1 MPAISVYLRLL
12 RQATDL
18 SQVEAASRA
27 GISPKTLGRWEQA
40 DNEHEPGV
48 SNLKRLV
55 QVLGGS
61 TKDALQLL
69 VRDDLNEDAGRETAQ
84 KWLALSAEERQRI
97 DSVLAASS
105 PDELLQIIEELRE
118 ESRDDPSL
126 VTLLRG
132 VLLGL
137 RARGSGSP
145 RR

>member
-1 MPAISVYLRLL
+1 MPAISIYLRLL
-12 RQATDL
+12 RGATDL
-18 SQVEAASRA
+18 SQEEAARRA
-27 GISPKTLGRWEQA
+27 QISSKTIIRWEQA
-40 DNEHEPGV
+40 DNEHEPGI

-69 VRDDLNEDAGRETAQ
+69 VRDDLNEDDGRETAE
-84 KWLALSAEERQRI
+84 KWLALSLEERQRI
-97 DSVLAASS
+97 DSVLASTS
-105 PDELLQIIEELRE
+105 PDELTQIIDELRE
-118 ESRDDPSL
+118 ESHDDPSL

-137 RARGSGSP
+137 RARGSGSL

>member
-1 MPAISVYLRLL
+1 MPAISMYLRLL
-12 RQATDL
+12 RGATDL
-18 SQVEAASRA
+18 SQEEAARRA
-27 GISPKTLGRWEQA
+27 DISAKTLGRWERA
-40 DNEHEPGV
+40 DNEHEPGI

-69 VRDDLNEDAGRETAQ
+69 VRDDLNEDDGRETAE
-84 KWLALSAEERQRI
+84 KWLALSLEERQRI
-97 DSVLAASS
+97 DSVLASTS
-105 PDELLQIIEELRE
+105 PDELAQIIDELRE
-118 ESRDDPSL
+118 ESHDDPSL